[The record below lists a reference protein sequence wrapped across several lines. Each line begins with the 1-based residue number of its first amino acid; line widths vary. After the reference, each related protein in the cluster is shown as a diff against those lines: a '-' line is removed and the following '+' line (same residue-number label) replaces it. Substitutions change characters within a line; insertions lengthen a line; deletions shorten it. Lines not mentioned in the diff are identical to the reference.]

1 MARELTEY
9 GGVMCWCD
17 VEHVSSLTG
26 VTVQESDVTKAQGI
40 ITACTDVWPDEMP
53 DDLKAAD
60 LRRLQDALA
69 YEAAWV
75 KDKVDLFAET
85 LVSGVSQDGVSAQYP
100 SEYALYVA
108 PLAMICLRRLSWN
121 RGGITLKTRSGRYP
135 DADAALN
142 AFLHGEA
149 EDNSGVGGTVP
160 GRPFS

>member
-17 VEHVSSLTG
+17 IEHVNSLTG
-26 VTVQESDVTKAQGI
+26 VTVSEGDMTKAQGI
-40 ITACTDVWPDEMP
+40 ITACTDVWPDELP

-75 KDKVDLFAET
+75 KDKIGLFSEV
-85 LVSGVSQDGVSAQYP
+85 LVSGVSQDGVSAQYIGQ
-100 SEYALYVA
+100 YAQFVA
-108 PLAMICLRRLSWN
+108 PLAMVCLRKLSWN
-121 RGGITLKTRSGRYP
+121 RGGIQLTTPSGKYR
-135 DADAALN
+135 DADAALD
-142 AFLHGEA
+142 AFLRGEA
-149 EDNSGVGGTVP
+149 EDNSGYGGTVP

>member
-9 GGVMCWCD
+9 GGVMCWAD
-17 VEHVSSLTG
+17 IEHVNSLTG
-26 VTVQESDVTKAQGI
+26 VTVEETDVSRAQGI
-40 ITACTDVWPDEMP
+40 ITAVTDVWPDELP

-75 KDKVDLFAET
+75 SSKVDLFSET
-85 LVSGVSQDGVSAQYP
+85 LVSSVSQDGVSVQYP
-100 SEYALYVA
+100 SEYAQYIA
-108 PLAMICLRRLSWN
+108 PLAMVCLRRLSWN
-121 RGGITLKTRSGRYP
+121 RGGIQIKSRGGKYP
-135 DADAALN
+135 DADSALN

-149 EDNSGVGGTVP
+149 EDISGTGGTVP